1 MRITAVMVKELREK
15 TGYGMMECK
24 KALNETNGDF
34 TKAIE
39 IMNEKAGASFI
50 NIKNRT
56 ANQGV
61 IEAYVHSGS
70 RIGVMLEL
78 NCETDFV
85 ANTVEFKTLAKDI
98 AMQVVA
104 TNPSYVSIDELKDG
118 EDIGSVLMEQQYIKD
133 TNKQIKEIVNEAIKK
148 FGENIVI
155 KRFVRYEIH

>member
-39 IMNEKAGASFI
+39 IMNEKAGASFT

-61 IEAYVHSGS
+61 IEAYIHSGS

-85 ANTVEFKTLAKDI
+85 ANTVEFKALAKDI
-98 AMQVVA
+98 AMQTVA
-104 TNPSYVSIDELKDG
+104 TNPSYISVDELKDG

-155 KRFVRYEIH
+155 KRFVRYEIQ